1 MSPEDVLNWA
11 DELLYRH
18 TGDRLSDLQQE
29 IIRLAWQGRTYPE
42 IADCYGCTEGHA
54 KDTGSELW
62 QLLSTALNDKVTK
75 SNLKA
80 VVRRSLVKVVR
91 KSGLNLPPSLKS
103 VGNSLL
109 PPQPP
114 SPVSPSFLLTPGFVG
129 RGEAIAD
136 LNRRFDSG
144 AKVVLIQGE
153 GGLGKTALAQ
163 HFFQQQEFDL
173 VLELMVAKETE
184 NLIAAE
190 HIVEEWLQQDLQV
203 EPGREFGISLGRLKR
218 QLRQRRIGIS
228 IDNLEPALDRRGQ
241 FVAGHSGYVEL
252 LRVLGDPTL
261 QSVTV
266 ITSRDRLCEP
276 SLAVEHYRL
285 AGLGVEA
292 WQLYFDQRGIRLKEK
307 PRFDRTAN
315 GKLDTLSAMHAAY
328 GGNAKAMGILCG
340 TIDTEYDHDADAYW
354 RVNHHDPLAET
365 SLKNLIVSHF
375 DRLATLDPQAYRLL
389 CRLGCF
395 RYQDVATVSANAIAS
410 VLWDVPVVEHRR
422 EIESLRNRSLLE
434 TSKGQYGLHPA
445 IREEAIRRL
454 RASDEWEI
462 SNQRAADYWT
472 SSVDTVET
480 VSDALTALEAF
491 YHCVA
496 IRDYERAGQTLLHC
510 RTNQWQQYLTLGS
523 SLYRLGLVQP
533 VLSAIA
539 LVTRKTELTPQ
550 LCELY
555 NILGDVYW
563 TTGRVREAIECQQR
577 SLQVVNAAL
586 AETADFGTSKPDSLS
601 NRDRHYLEMLAFD
614 SQLSMG
620 LYNIDL
626 WELETAAEDFQ
637 QTIAAARDT
646 KHARW
651 VEKARVGL
659 AVVYAHLGHTVEA
672 KKLADGILEAIA
684 AAPAAHSGRFAFFL
698 QLLGVTYKT
707 LGESQAAT
715 ELFQTSIRY
724 AEESHYIQVKGKA
737 IGGLAE
743 LDRQQQQ
750 FSPALAQHEE
760 AIALLEGISAQCDLA
775 EAYLQ
780 QGLTYRAMG
789 NEGLARQLR
798 DRACKLFEEI
808 AATRQ
813 LARVDALWKADCIS
827 CTS

>member
-1 MSPEDVLNWA
+1 MSPDEVLNWA
-11 DELLYRH
+11 DELLHRH

-29 IIRLAWQGRTYPE
+29 IIKLAWQGHTYPE
-42 IADCYGCTEGHA
+42 IADRYGCTEGHA

-62 QLLSTALNDKVTK
+62 QLLSQALNDKVTK

-114 SPVSPSFLLTPGFVG
+114 SPVSPTFLLTPGFVG

-136 LNRRFDSG
+136 LNHLFDSG
-144 AKVVLIQGE
+144 AKVVVVQGV
-153 GGLGKTALAQ
+153 GGLGKTTLAQ
-163 HFFQQQEFDL
+163 HFFQQQDFEL

-190 HIVEEWLQQDLQV
+190 HVVEEWLQQDLQV
-203 EPGREFGISLGRLKR
+203 EPGREFGLSLGRLKR

-228 IDNLEPALDRRGQ
+228 IDNLEPALDLRGQ
-241 FVAGHSGYVEL
+241 FVEGHSRYVEL
-252 LRVLGDPTL
+252 LRVLSDPTL

-276 SLAVEHYRL
+276 SLSVEHYRL
-285 AGLGVEA
+285 PGLGVKA
-292 WQLYFDQRGIRLKEK
+292 WQMYFEQRGIRSK
-307 PRFDRTAN
+307 DRSRSGVN
-315 GKLDTLSAMHAAY
+315 GSQEQPDTVTAMHGAY

-340 TIDTEYDHDADAYW
+340 TISAEYDRDADAYW
-354 RVNHHDPLAET
+354 QVNRHDLFAET
-365 SLKNLIVSHF
+365 SLKNLIASQF
-375 DRLATLDPQAYRLL
+375 DRLSTLDPQAYKLL

-395 RYQDVATVSANAIAS
+395 RYQDVATVSADAIAS
-410 VLWDVPVVEHRR
+410 VLWDVPKGEHRR
-422 EIESLRNRSLLE
+422 AIESLRNRSLLE

-454 RASDEWEI
+454 REGDEWQAT
-462 SNQRAADYWT
+462 NQRAADHWT
-472 SSVDTVET
+472 ASVKTVET
-480 VSDALTALEAF
+480 VSDALKALEAY
-491 YHCVA
+491 YHFLA
-496 IRDYERAGQTLLHC
+496 IRDWERAGRAILHC
-510 RTNQWQQYLTLGS
+510 RNNQWQQYLTLGS

-539 LVTRKTELTPQ
+539 LVTRKTTLTPQ

-577 SLQVVNAAL
+577 SLEVVNAAL
-586 AETADFGTSKPDSLS
+586 VAETSESGTSKSNTLS
-601 NRDRHYLEMLAFD
+601 DRERHYLEMLALD
-614 SQLSMG
+614 SRLSMG

-626 WELETAAEDFQ
+626 WELEQAAENFR
-637 QTIAAARDT
+637 QTITAARDT

-651 VEKARVGL
+651 VEKAGVGL
-659 AVVYAHLGHTVEA
+659 AVVYAHLGRTDEA
-672 KKLADGILEAIA
+672 KELADGIVEAIA
-684 AAPAAHSGRFAFFL
+684 ADPATHSGRFAFFL
-698 QLLGVTYKT
+698 QLLGTAYKT
-707 LGESQAAT
+707 LGDEPAAR
-715 ELFQTSIRY
+715 ELFQTAIRY

-750 FSPALAQHEE
+750 WLSALALHEE
-760 AIALLEGISAQCDLA
+760 AIGLLEGIAAQCDLA

-789 NEGLARQLR
+789 DDGLARGAR
-798 DRACKLFEEI
+798 DRAFKLFEGI
-808 AATRQ
+808 GANLQ
-813 LARVDALWKADCIS
+813 LNRVNDLWH
-827 CTS
+827 TE